1 MGQAFGGF
9 NGAGC
14 FCLCVQGF
22 DRVLGLGLDLAAF
35 GPAMF
40 WVFGVNIRFCGCA
53 RWRFRP
59 YGEAL
64 FSNAKKVPKKARP
77 GVRPSQARVPSLR
90 RPSGG
95 IDFVDEFGFAKRRC
109 APIPG

>member
-1 MGQAFGGF
+1 
-9 NGAGC
+9 C

-22 DRVLGLGLDLAAF
+22 DRVLGLGLAAF
-35 GPAMF
+35 GPAMLRF
-40 WVFGVNIRFCGCA
+40 YRVHIRFFGCA